1 MREVLHGGNVK
12 GGVLRA
18 HVDWFRL
25 NLPNRHVD
33 ALRALVSPETARV
46 LTAPILPTNW
56 YPFRSVV
63 ETDRAIAVLRGG
75 MEQETAVELGRFS
88 ARVNLMTSYRA
99 FTRER
104 PHEFFRESARLHRQF
119 EDFGRAT
126 YEQTGPT
133 SCRLSIEDCAC
144 YAKTYCWSALGYFEE
159 ATALQGGHGP
169 QVAEK
174 ECLCEGGGACRFD
187 IRWS

>member
-1 MREVLHGGNVK
+1 MREVLEGGNIK

-18 HVDWFRL
+18 HVDWLRL
-25 NLPNRHVD
+25 NIPNRNVD
-33 ALRALVSPETARV
+33 ALRQLVSPETGRI
-46 LTAPILPTNW
+46 LTQPILPTNW
-56 YPFRSVV
+56 YPFRAVV

-75 MEQETAVELGRFS
+75 MEQGTVVELGRFS

-133 SCRLSIEDCAC
+133 ACLLSIVDAVC

-159 ATALQGGHGP
+159 ATALQGGHGA

-174 ECLCEGGGACRFD
+174 ECLCEGGAACRFD
-187 IRWS
+187 IRWA